1 MASVIEL
8 KFCEFG
14 TGDVQIFRGKDP
26 LFAFQPYFL
35 LNTIRDVQSVV
46 VWERLPELTY
56 MKHRPIKA
64 GNLFLRCSQG
74 NGRLLARQEADD
86 GVEEQE
92 QEQEEEQEE
101 EKAHPLLPGLT

>member
-1 MASVIEL
+1 MVW
-8 KFCEFG
+8 C
-14 TGDVQIFRGKDP
+14 VCVQHRQIFRGKDP
-26 LFAFQPYFL
+26 LCL
-35 LNTIRDVQSVV
+35 LNVLSFKHNPRRTPV

-92 QEQEEEQEE
+92 QEQEEEKEE
-101 EKAHPLLPGLT
+101 EKVHPLLPGLT